1 MINLIEIQ
9 NSMDDLEAYQKQ
21 FKKSWN
27 RSHIWNDYLDYNNSE
42 T

>member
-21 FKKSWN
+21 LKN
-27 RSHIWNDYLDYNNSE
+27 REIEAIYE
-42 T
+42 MIT